1 MNDKKICFIMCVN
14 NEMYVEECLH
24 YINRLVIP
32 DGYKIDVISIK
43 EAKSMT
49 EGYNAA
55 MVATDAK
62 YKIYMHQDVFL
73 VKLDFIQDM
82 LDVFSNPEV
91 GMIGM
96 VGAEKLSKDGCMWNG
111 DRVGRIYSSN
121 IVSTQLFIA
130 SDKQNK
136 PYTEVEAVDGLFIAT
151 QYDIKWRED
160 IFDGWDFYDVSQS
173 EEFHRAGYKV
183 VVPYMDIPWC
193 LHDDGILNLED
204 YDKYRKRFLNEY
216 KGEII
221 L

>member
-1 MNDKKICFIMCVN
+1 MCVN

>member
-1 MNDKKICFIMCVN
+1 
-14 NEMYVEECLH
+14 MYEEECLY
-24 YINRLVIP
+24 YINHLVIP
-32 DGYKIDVISIK
+32 NGYEIDVISIK

-73 VKLDFIQDM
+73 VKSDFIQDM

-96 VGAEKLSKDGCMWNG
+96 VGAEKLSKDGCIWNG

-121 IVSTQLFIA
+121 IVSTQLFVA

-136 PYTEVEAVDGLFIAT
+136 PYTEVEVVDGLFIAT
-151 QYDIKWRED
+151 QYDVKWRED
-160 IFDGWDFYDVSQS
+160 IFEG
-173 EEFHRAGYKV
+173 
-183 VVPYMDIPWC
+183 
-193 LHDDGILNLED
+193 
-204 YDKYRKRFLNEY
+204 
-216 KGEII
+216 
-221 L
+221 

>member
-14 NEMYVEECLH
+14 NEMYEEECLY
-24 YINRLVIP
+24 YINHLVIP
-32 DGYKIDVISIK
+32 NGYEIDVISIK

-73 VKLDFIQDM
+73 VKSDFIQDM

-96 VGAEKLSKDGCMWNG
+96 VGAEELSKDGCMWNG
-111 DRVGRIYSSN
+111 DKVGRIYSSN
-121 IVSTQLFIA
+121 IVSTQLFVA

-151 QYDIKWRED
+151 QYDVKWRED
-160 IFDGWDFYDVSQS
+160 IFDGWDFYDISQS

-183 VVPYMDIPWC
+183 VVPYMDKPWC
-193 LHDDGILNLED
+193 LHDDGILNLGN
-204 YDKYRKRFLNEY
+204 YDKYRQIFLKEY
-216 KGEII
+216 KR
-221 L
+221 

>member
-1 MNDKKICFIMCVN
+1 MCVN
-14 NEMYVEECLH
+14 NEMYEEECLY
-24 YINRLVIP
+24 YINHLVIP
-32 DGYKIDVISIK
+32 NGYEIDVISIK

>member
-14 NEMYVEECLH
+14 NEMYEEECLY
-24 YINRLVIP
+24 YINHLVIP
-32 DGYKIDVISIK
+32 NGYEIDVISIK

-73 VKLDFIQDM
+73 VKSDFIQDM

-96 VGAEKLSKDGCMWNG
+96 VGAEKLSKDGCIWNG

-121 IVSTQLFIA
+121 IVSTQLFVA

-136 PYTEVEAVDGLFIAT
+136 PYTEVEVVDGLFIAT
-151 QYDIKWRED
+151 QYDVKWRED
-160 IFDGWDFYDVSQS
+160 IFDGWDFYYISQS

-183 VVPYMDIPWC
+183 VVPNMDKPWC
-193 LHDDGILNLED
+193 LHDDGILNLEN
-204 YDKYRKRFLNEY
+204 YDKYRQIFLKEY
-216 KGEII
+216 KR
-221 L
+221 